1 MTYSPKGGTFLYT
14 NNERSERNVREMIP
28 FTITS
33 KRIKY
38 LGINLPKDTKELDS
52 GNYKR
57 LMKEIKDDTKRW
69 KDILCPWS
77 GRIIL
82 SKSTDL
88 RHFLSVNQWHF
99 SQN

>member
-1 MTYSPKGGTFLYT
+1 MET
-14 NNERSERNVREMIP
+14 IP

-33 KRIKY
+33 KIVKY
-38 LGINLPKDTKELDS
+38 LGRHQPKVLKDLQSENS
-52 GNYKR
+52 KR

-99 SQN
+99 SQNQ